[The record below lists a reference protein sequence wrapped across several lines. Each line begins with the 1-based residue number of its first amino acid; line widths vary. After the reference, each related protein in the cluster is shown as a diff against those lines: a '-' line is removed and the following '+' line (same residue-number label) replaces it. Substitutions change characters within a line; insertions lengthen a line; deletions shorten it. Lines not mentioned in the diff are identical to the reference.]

1 MLMSERVVQKQR
13 GVPGC
18 ISAALLFDS
27 DFFFFFFTAHSDHS
41 IYRIKYTVVMLR
53 GGGEKNT
60 IGENGFLLLGIFIR
74 VKNTF

>member
-27 DFFFFFFTAHSDHS
+27 DFFFFF
-41 IYRIKYTVVMLR
+41 
-53 GGGEKNT
+53 
-60 IGENGFLLLGIFIR
+60 LLLIVITQFTESNIL
-74 VKNTF
+74 